1 VAQIVHEPQFS
12 KSGQQMKQLSSQ
24 AIDLIR
30 SSGLLYGQVAECVG
44 VAPESL
50 RRILAE
56 NRDHR
61 LVSAEVVA
69 LIEQHKLKVAQ
80 ELQDTPI
87 ISEMQAVA

>member
-1 VAQIVHEPQFS
+1 
-12 KSGQQMKQLSSQ
+12 MKQLTEQ

-56 NRDHR
+56 NRDQR

-80 ELQDTPI
+80 ELQDTPV

>member
-1 VAQIVHEPQFS
+1 
-12 KSGQQMKQLSSQ
+12 MKQLTEQ

-56 NRDHR
+56 NRDPR

-69 LIEQHKLKVAQ
+69 LIDAHKVSKVQ
-80 ELQDTPI
+80 EIQDMPI
-87 ISEMQAVA
+87 VCEMQAA